1 MNIKNTFKPYIDAP
15 YYINIYKADLNAR
28 IEGNF
33 NKVAEHKENFDA
45 FRNRAS
51 ELVNRLTHNAVEEQ
65 GGIDYLQE
73 RPAAWIAKA
82 TAALVEYWYINDYK
96 IGDINI
102 NFSLG
107 GMSLQRLK
115 QNETFRKFVPE
126 TVVAAIQAS
135 GLAKNSVAF
144 FDSTGSSSYQVCE
157 NELDLTE
164 LDARYQRK
172 GNYDANFHTSIDIQG
187 EQTQTVDTRYYKIAQ
202 VMKDN
207 SNPIVFSMIAD
218 RGREFPSVK
227 YFVSIAQTY
236 GLVDASNSGVAVMT
250 PVASTVNLLD
260 VYVVEEAD
268 TLDVYVKGVDNDMSD
283 ILITDI
289 AAANYAEFAN
299 YGSRTT
305 APDGSIVLARKEY
318 TAGTIDEANILAQ
331 IAQLTTDVEALDGKL
346 TAADLPQIRIDL
358 NKNTND
364 LAELKADY
372 LSTKAQVQTNKND
385 IATLSPKVNAN
396 TNALKNKLDIQYTA
410 NDNGKLPQVI
420 DGKLQLVVPSS
431 LQASNVLGIN
441 LDDASLTTTN
451 KRYASAVNELN
462 RDKVAYRNQGS
473 TFKVDGDDAV
483 NYDLRNMEVNNEA
496 IKATQASV
504 DAIIK
509 AITKTGINFQP
520 NLSVAFDNAGAA
532 TVNWPVGTDVSSFKT
547 GDNVLIQ
554 FYDTATQK
562 EVEITDQWNNGIA
575 TDNVFY
581 SDTQA
586 SFSTSTTGVAIT
598 GVATNERTNKVI
610 TKLVNLTGQANA
622 TVDVSNKANID
633 LGNVSNAA
641 FVAKATAANVATNQ
655 YVDAKTI
662 DLSTAQNGKKY
673 ILDKPAGATKPV
685 LFEFDPNAVESKIA
699 IIDISN
705 LTSQDAIYNAVSV
718 GKQYFMSVDTNKQY
732 LMQGLC
738 VSKDATQAH
747 FVGYSWN
754 TQVGHTNTVKATANK
769 NTTTGDHLSF
779 TGVPASEILA
789 DDNAIVNTS
798 AVKSLFTNNSDK
810 LIANDAS
817 FGGNADIGLGMTNGF
832 SIGRN
837 AKQIDIGGT
846 TDNEVLTQDQT
857 ILIGSV
863 GEKVEQTLGVRVEIG
878 GKYTEAAIA
887 TKGKDNGIICY
898 YENGNLVTAT
908 FGAIVGVANALAG
921 STITFEDGTTLV
933 L

>member
-289 AAANYAEFAN
+289 ASANYAEFGN

-305 APDGSIVLARKEY
+305 APEGSIVLARKEY

-331 IAQLTTDVEALDGKL
+331 IAQLTTDVEALDGKI
-346 TAADLPQIRIDL
+346 TQADLPQIRIDL
-358 NKNTND
+358 NKNTTD

-396 TNALKNKLDIQYTA
+396 TEALKNKLDIQYTA

-441 LDDASLTTTN
+441 LDDASLSTTN

-483 NYDLRNMEVNNEA
+483 NYDLRKMEVNELALKKVQDAIDA
-496 IKATQASV
+496 IKDIQKVFAIPAQYQA
-504 DAIIK
+504 
-509 AITKTGINFQP
+509 P
-520 NLSVAFDNAGAA
+520 
-532 TVNWPVGTDVSSFKT
+532 TV
-547 GDNVLIQ
+547 
-554 FYDTATQK
+554 DTATSRVWNIPFSVFGYTGTTQAQAQTFANNLVNNIRTAEGFLTALTGTTVVNLDTDK
-562 EVEITDQWNNGIA
+562 LRITADASGAYLVSNIQVKQNGSLIAVQEKVYTDVANAKLVVDTKPQDTQQWATTANKLIEVELGGGIVSTGTD
-575 TDNVFY
+575 
-581 SDTQA
+581 
-586 SFSTSTTGVAIT
+586 TSA
-598 GVATNERTNKVI
+598 
-610 TKLVNLTGQANA
+610 
-622 TVDVSNKANID
+622 NKANTD
-633 LGNVSNAA
+633 LANVSDAA
-641 FVAKATAANVATNQ
+641 FKAKGVA
-655 YVDAKTI
+655 
-662 DLSTAQNGKKY
+662 
-673 ILDKPAGATKPV
+673 AGLATKDE
-685 LFEFDPNAVESKIA
+685 LDTAIA
-699 IIDISN
+699 
-705 LTSQDAIYNAVSV
+705 TEVSQ
-718 GKQYFMSVDTNKQY
+718 
-732 LMQGLC
+732 
-738 VSKDATQAH
+738 
-747 FVGYSWN
+747 
-754 TQVGHTNTVKATANK
+754 
-769 NTTTGDHLSF
+769 
-779 TGVPASEILA
+779 
-789 DDNAIVNTS
+789 
-798 AVKSLFTNNSDK
+798 
-810 LIANDAS
+810 
-817 FGGNADIGLGMTNGF
+817 
-832 SIGRN
+832 RN
-837 AKQIDIGGT
+837 
-846 TDNEVLTQDQT
+846 
-857 ILIGSV
+857 
-863 GEKVEQTLGVRVEIG
+863 
-878 GKYTEAAIA
+878 AAIA
-887 TKGKDNGIICY
+887 TSQAASATDATTKANQALVDAKAYADTKDTALHTTITTEQSSKIKYYKDQIIEFAAQKDSSSKF
-898 YENGNLVTAT
+898 ENTTL
-908 FGAIVGVANALAG
+908 FDRFIISDGVALVGG
-921 STITFEDGTTLV
+921 SSKTITSGEVISHTHTQAAHHHRVSYWTNDTGGSHDVGGEAGHIGKKRNAAGGGLGPMTDGLIENSTPTINSTGGNFNKAYGLQI
-933 L
+933 LKCIYIAKKDITFAEMGE